1 MSDSTKHLLVDLG
14 IGLAAVVLSVLLLDP
29 FSAGTTAEV
38 LRILSDAFFLAA
50 VLLLASGGLTFTK
63 NGGVWD
69 GLGFTFK
76 QGYARMKGNYEEK
89 RFTFADYRAER
100 ERKSSKSPASALI
113 SGAVYLVIS
122 LALLAAYNAVI

>member
-1 MSDSTKHLLVDLG
+1 MSESTKHLLVDLG
-14 IGLAAVVLSVLLLDP
+14 IGLAAVVLSVLLMDP
-29 FSAGTTAEV
+29 FSAETTADM

-76 QGYARMKGNYEEK
+76 QGFARMKGNYEEK
-89 RFTFADYRAER
+89 RFTFADYREER
-100 ERKSSKSPASALI
+100 ERKNKSPWSALI
-113 SGAVYLVIS
+113 SGAVYLII
-122 LALLAAYNAVI
+122 ALVFLFAYEAVI